1 MHMTLSPEREKLA
14 TAIERQRDAQASLDE
29 ARRAQQTATQRW
41 FAASARV
48 TSIQQEIADF
58 EQSPQSSSD
67 RLIAD
72 LAGGLDVLVESPIAD
87 LRKQLDAAQA
97 EVAVWDA
104 ARGTAEQA
112 IESRR
117 QALDLAEHYVDSA
130 ARRVVGA
137 EVNVAALLSACAAL
151 RDEVLDAQ
159 SRIAAIAASV
169 DHASDLRK
177 RLDAFLSEGWLLD
190 RPWRDRPAA
199 QPIKSMFAALKAD
212 ASVPLKAS

>member
-1 MHMTLSPEREKLA
+1 MNAQSSKREKLA
-14 TAIERQRDAQASLDE
+14 AAIENQRAAQQSLDE
-29 ARRAQQTATQRW
+29 ARRAQQNATQRW
-41 FAASARV
+41 FAAGARV
-48 TSIQQEIADF
+48 TSLQEQIADF

-72 LAGGLDVLVESPIAD
+72 LAGGLDVLVESSIDD

-97 EVAVWDA
+97 EVAVWDS
-104 ARGTAEQA
+104 ARRTSEEA

-130 ARRVVGA
+130 ARRVVGV
-137 EVNVAALLSACAAL
+137 EVNVAALLAATEGL
-151 RDEVLDAQ
+151 RNELLDMQA
-159 SRIAAIAASV
+159 RIAAIAGAV

-177 RLDAFLSEGWLLD
+177 RLDSFLSDSWLID

-199 QPIKSMFAALKAD
+199 QLIKSMLAELKRD
-212 ASVPLKAS
+212 AGTSLKAS